1 MGYLISMP
9 AFHCASR
16 IIMQTW
22 QYKFRNY
29 TFYALQG
36 TVEIPGSLH
45 KVLNDLYFH
54 SAHEQG
60 ELQIVRLKQT
70 ANHLI
75 LVRTAEKAVPVN
87 LNGLRIHFQAN
98 DPITVVWCIH
108 DNDQRGPVIALQN
121 HRTGVTVFRK
131 AEVRKLLRGFQ
142 LARLIIPLFVAVVLV
157 VARIPNHNTA
167 LIAVVPAMCFTYF
180 IIYQCWNS
188 RAERLMKGF
197 PFPAYGNKRCREK

>member
-1 MGYLISMP
+1 
-9 AFHCASR
+9 
-16 IIMQTW
+16 MQTW

-29 TFYALQG
+29 TFYSLQG
-36 TVEIPGSLH
+36 TVELPGSLH
-45 KVLNDLYFH
+45 KVLRDLYIH

-60 ELQIVRLKQT
+60 ELQIIRLKQT
-70 ANHLI
+70 ANQLI

-131 AEVRKLLRGFQ
+131 AEVRKLLHGFQ
-142 LARLIIPLFVAVVLV
+142 FAWLMLPLFVAVILV
-157 VARIPNHNTA
+157 IAGITNQDAA
-167 LIAVVPAMCFTYF
+167 LLAGLPATCVTYF
-180 IIYQCWNS
+180 IVHQCWNS
-188 RAERLMKGF
+188 RAEKLMKGF
-197 PFPAYGNKRCREK
+197 PFPAYENEKSREK